1 MAVPSQ
7 SGALAYTGS
16 ALTPAW
22 ANYESTKLTLGG
34 TTSGTNAG
42 SYEAT
47 FTPKANYQWQDG
59 STTAKTAVWRIERAK
74 IAVVPSQ
81 SGALTYTGGAQS
93 PSWSNYDSAKLT
105 LGGTT
110 SGTAAG
116 NYNATF
122 TPKENYQWQ
131 DGSVAAKNAAWAIQK
146 AAGTLALSPTSM
158 TPGTPLPRARTS
170 L

>member
-16 ALTPAW
+16 AQTPAW

-93 PSWSNYDSAKLT
+93 RAGAT
-105 LGGTT
+105 M
-110 SGTAAG
+110 TA
-116 NYNATF
+116 
-122 TPKENYQWQ
+122 Q
-131 DGSVAAKNAAWAIQK
+131 S
-146 AAGTLALSPTSM
+146 
-158 TPGTPLPRARTS
+158 
-170 L
+170 

>member
-16 ALTPAW
+16 AQTPAW

-47 FTPKANYQWQDG
+47 FTPKGSYQWQDG
-59 STTAKTAVWRIERAK
+59 SATAKTAAWRIERAK

-93 PSWSNYDSAKLT
+93 PVGAT
-105 LGGTT
+105 M
-110 SGTAAG
+110 TA
-116 NYNATF
+116 
-122 TPKENYQWQ
+122 Q
-131 DGSVAAKNAAWAIQK
+131 S
-146 AAGTLALSPTSM
+146 
-158 TPGTPLPRARTS
+158 
-170 L
+170 